1 MFLQHGTIAEPASAH
16 FLINSL
22 SNQADQSISILNPSR
37 RDLSKWVSFSQEN
50 SPPGYSEV
58 TW

>member
-22 SNQADQSISILNPSR
+22 SNQVDQEHFYTESL
-37 RDLSKWVSFSQEN
+37 
-50 SPPGYSEV
+50 
-58 TW
+58 